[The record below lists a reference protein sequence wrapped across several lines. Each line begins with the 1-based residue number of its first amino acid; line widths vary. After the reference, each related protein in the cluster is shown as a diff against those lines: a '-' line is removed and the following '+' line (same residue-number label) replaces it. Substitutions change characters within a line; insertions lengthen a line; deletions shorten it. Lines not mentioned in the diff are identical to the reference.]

1 MGVAQWMR
9 VLDTVS
15 GLAQLTERF
24 RRPASSDIGPALPSG
39 GALGAIEARLAGVL
53 VAALKEAFDRDS
65 TRMEMERS
73 QIEAERQRAEEAL
86 RAELRRQAGERALDQ
101 LRLIALMAIGVWAL
115 SAALSVWLP
124 GMRAGVP
131 RGLLGVGWALT
142 LGALATSLAA
152 WQRVVRVDGRDA
164 PDDQRRGRFRAGRRG
179 RCCAVAPHRRAG
191 PDRRQPDHRAVG
203 VVHLISRECRPSDI
217 ARSRCGALP
226 RGGEASREPWVR
238 MAAARPRGV

>member
-1 MGVAQWMR
+1 MAQWMR

-24 RRPASSDIGPALPSG
+24 RRPASRDIGPALPSG

-65 TRMEMERS
+65 TRLEMERS

-131 RGLLGVGWALT
+131 RGLLGVGWALA

-152 WQRVVRVDGRDA
+152 WQRVSAWTAETRQTDR
-164 PDDQRRGRFRAGRRG
+164 RRGGFRAGQRG
-179 RCCAVAPHRRAG
+179 RRRAVAPHRRPR
-191 PDRRQPDHRAVG
+191 PDRRQPAHRAVG
-203 VVHLISRECRPSDI
+203 RSSPYFSRMQAIGHRPSSS
-217 ARSRCGALP
+217 AALT
-226 RGGEASREPWVR
+226 R
-238 MAAARPRGV
+238 AAARLRGSLGFAGRRPGRRGV

>member
-15 GLAQLTERF
+15 GLAQLTDRF
-24 RRPASSDIGPALPSG
+24 RRRDAGPSVPAAGP
-39 GALGAIEARLAGVL
+39 LGAIEARLAGVL

-101 LRLIALMAIGVWAL
+101 LRLIALMAIGIWAL

-131 RGLLGVGWALT
+131 RALLGIGWALGLAT
-142 LGALATSLAA
+142 LATAFAGWQRISAWTAATRQASAETMLAAPETAAAAAPWLLIGALALTAASL
-152 WQRVVRVDGRDA
+152 
-164 PDDQRRGRFRAGRRG
+164 
-179 RCCAVAPHRRAG
+179 
-191 PDRRQPDHRAVG
+191 
-203 VVHLISRECRPSDI
+203 LT
-217 ARSRCGALP
+217 AL
-226 RGGEASREPWVR
+226 
-238 MAAARPRGV
+238 